1 VGLDIGA
8 INSGNVSLLYCIPG
22 PDNKPGKNMNDSWTE
37 RWNDR
42 YSNEEF
48 AYGERPNNYLKEQ
61 LEKLHAGNI
70 LFPAE
75 GEGRNA
81 VFAAR
86 LGWTVSAF
94 DISTEGKKKALQ
106 LAETNNV
113 KINYQV
119 GELQAL
125 NYTPEQFDAIAL
137 IYAHF
142 PAGIKSV
149 IHHTLDTYLRTGGL
163 VIFEAFSKRHLDYI
177 ARDERVG
184 GPKDIAM
191 LFSMEEIRSDF
202 ANYEILE
209 LVEKEIELSEGLFHN
224 GTGSVIR
231 FVGRKK

>member
-1 VGLDIGA
+1 
-8 INSGNVSLLYCIPG
+8 
-22 PDNKPGKNMNDSWTE
+22 MNEPWIE
-37 RWNDR
+37 RWNER
-42 YSNEEF
+42 YSKEEF
-48 AYGERPNNYLKEQ
+48 AYGEQPNNYLKEQ

-86 LGWTVSAF
+86 LGWTVLAF
-94 DISTEGKKKALQ
+94 DISTEGKKKALR

-113 KINYQV
+113 TIDYQV

-125 NYTPEQFDAIAL
+125 NYTAGQFDVIAL

-142 PAGIKSV
+142 SADIKSSY
-149 IHHTLDTYLRTGGL
+149 HKALDKYLRKGGS
-163 VIFEAFSKRHLDYI
+163 VIFEAFSKKHIDYL
-177 ARDERVG
+177 AKDESVG

-209 LVEKEIELSEGLFHN
+209 LVEKEIELNEGLFHN
-224 GTGSVIR
+224 GLGSVIR

>member
-1 VGLDIGA
+1 
-8 INSGNVSLLYCIPG
+8 
-22 PDNKPGKNMNDSWTE
+22 MNEPWIE

-42 YSNEEF
+42 YSKTEF
-48 AYGERPNNYLKEQ
+48 AYGEQPNNYLKEQ
-61 LEKLHAGNI
+61 LEKLDVGAI

-81 VFAAR
+81 VFAAK

-94 DISTEGKKKALQ
+94 DISVEGKNKALR

-113 KINYQV
+113 KIDYQV
-119 GELQAL
+119 GEIQEL
-125 NYTPEQFDAIAL
+125 NYEAEQFDAIAL

-142 PAGIKSV
+142 PADIKSAN
-149 IHHTLDTYLRTGGL
+149 HKTLDKYLRKEGI
-163 VIFEAFSKRHLDYI
+163 VIFEAFSKRHIDYI
-177 ARDERVG
+177 SLNEKVG

-191 LFSMEEIRSDF
+191 LFSIDELKSDF
-202 ANYEILE
+202 VNYEIIE

-224 GTGSVIR
+224 GKGSVIR